1 MRNNNIA
8 VPIISRDL
16 GCVIDESDDGKN
28 IYVLHIVYI
37 AVIWLHSVVRDIT
50 HYHTVFK
57 NAELQLGQKYTSW
70 IYH

>member
-37 AVIWLHSVVRDIT
+37 AVI
-50 HYHTVFK
+50 
-57 NAELQLGQKYTSW
+57 
-70 IYH
+70 